1 MQVLGLANLSVAA
14 LILCGRTLSTLVFA
28 KLSTQML
35 GLANLSVAALILCG
49 RTLSTLG
56 LAKPSTCM
64 LGLANLSVPAPPLP
78 LHFPNQA
85 HRCLVWQI

>member
-56 LAKPSTCM
+56 LAKRASEGHHEAWHVQVPPTFFYHSD
-64 LGLANLSVPAPPLP
+64 LEPGLMTAP
-78 LHFPNQA
+78 
-85 HRCLVWQI
+85 